1 MNCHENE
8 RNSEE
13 TATHNVTLNIRI
25 FRLIDLQ
32 CVAYASN
39 IPSDYSLLLS
49 SQLLAA
55 QLYYVKLNKRRGS
68 IFYPSN
74 CRQHFPV

>member
-13 TATHNVTLNIRI
+13 TTTHNVTFNIRI
-25 FRLIDLQ
+25 FRLIDLRR
-32 CVAYASN
+32 VAYASN
-39 IPSDYSLLLS
+39 IPSNYSLLLS

-55 QLYYVKLNKRRGS
+55 HLYYVKFNKRRGS
-68 IFYPSN
+68 TFYPSN